1 MKNSIMNI
9 DKRHKDILD
18 ILEKKEHMTT
28 LELAEALD
36 VSLSTVRRDLH
47 LLEEKND
54 IIRKFGYC
62 MFNYENKPDD
72 DHSGPVRIKQALA
85 KEASKFIHDCDTI
98 FINVSSTALKTIDF
112 LHIDHLTVITNN
124 LKINYSQHHANYN
137 YVLTGGEM
145 RYPKEALVGDVAI
158 NTLSVIN
165 ADVCVVGCSGI
176 DLENGVTTKT
186 MSEATINEIM
196 IKRATR
202 CKILVAD
209 HRKVGVTSKV
219 KMCDIS
225 AFDYFITDQFSS
237 EEMLEEIRKMGV
249 TVVQVN

>member
-9 DKRHKDILD
+9 DKRHHDILD

-36 VSLSTVRRDLH
+36 VSLSTIRRDLH

-62 MFNYENKPDD
+62 MFNYENKPEDE
-72 DHSGPVRIKQALA
+72 HSGPVRIKQILA
-85 KEASKFIHDCDTI
+85 QKASKFIHDGDTI
-98 FINVSSTALKTIDF
+98 FINSSSTALKTVDF
-112 LHIDHLTVITNN
+112 LHVNHLTVITNN
-124 LKINYSQHHANYN
+124 LKINYSPQNANYN

-158 NTLSVIN
+158 NTLSAIN
-165 ADVCVVGCSGI
+165 ADVCIVGCSGI
-176 DLENGVTTKT
+176 DLKNGVTTKT

-209 HRKVGVTSKV
+209 HRKIGVTSKFN
-219 KMCDIS
+219 MSDIS
-225 AFDYFITDQFSS
+225 AFDYLITDQFGS
-237 EEMLEEIRKMGV
+237 EDILTEIQNMGV
-249 TVVQVN
+249 TVVQVT

>member
-36 VSLSTVRRDLH
+36 VSLSTIRRDLH

-62 MFNYENKPDD
+62 MFNYDNKLDD
-72 DHSGPVRIKQALA
+72 SHSGPVRIKEALA
-85 KEASKFIHDCDTI
+85 QEASKHIHDFDTI
-98 FINVSSTALKTIDF
+98 FINSSSTALKTVDF
-112 LHIDHLTVITNN
+112 LHADHLTIITNN
-124 LKINYSQHHANYN
+124 LKINYSPQNAHYN

-158 NTLSVIN
+158 NTLSGIN

-176 DLENGVTTKT
+176 DLENGVTTKNFH
-186 MSEATINEIM
+186 EAAINELM
-196 IKRATR
+196 IRRTTKT
-202 CKILVAD
+202 KILVAD
-209 HRKVGVTSKV
+209 HRKVGVTSKF
-219 KMCDIS
+219 KMADIS
-225 AFDYFITDQFSS
+225 AFDYLITDQFSS
-237 EEMLEEIRKMGV
+237 EEILNDLRNLEITVIQV
-249 TVVQVN
+249 T